1 MFNNVDYLTRSDDC
15 SASLSFYGHDFLR
28 LTFFISATLLS
39 SGKCTF
45 GSGCLLTVYL
55 QKTETAI
62 HRESPHND
70 LFLDIYIQYPFFWWY
85 KLITMTSEEYIYAK
99 NKLKIAFYYRPYR
112 FSEVMWL
119 APLMPVS

>member
-15 SASLSFYGHDFLR
+15 SALLSFYSHDF
-28 LTFFISATLLS
+28 SATLLS
-39 SGKCTF
+39 SGKRTF

-70 LFLDIYIQYPFFWWY
+70 LFLDIYIQYAFFWWY
-85 KLITMTSEEYIYAK
+85 NLITMTSEE
-99 NKLKIAFYYRPYR
+99 
-112 FSEVMWL
+112 
-119 APLMPVS
+119 